1 MVTFVVRRLLFSIPV
16 VLLATIVVFVFVRET
31 TDPTAKLRARG
42 DKQAVAR
49 ERARLHLD
57 DPLPVQYG
65 KWLKEFVTGEW
76 GESSVT
82 NSSVAEAFRRG
93 LWNTF
98 QLVIWGVVIS
108 ALIAVAIG
116 VYSALR
122 QYSVLDYTF
131 TGLSFIGLAV
141 PPFFFGIL
149 AIQFFVANP
158 KDWFGLDEPLLYSVG
173 LHSSGETG
181 FNLDYLRHLALPV
194 LTLCVAIVAS
204 WSRYQRSAMLDA
216 MSTDYIR
223 TARAKGVPR
232 RRVVMKHALRN
243 ALVPL
248 VTVMAI
254 DIGYLLGGVI
264 VVEKIFSIDGLGL
277 LFFDAI
283 RGGDV
288 NVLLPWLILSGAF
301 IVAFN
306 LIADIAYSVLDPRVR
321 LT

>member
-288 NVLLPWLILSGAF
+288 NVLLAWLILSGAF

>member
-1 MVTFVVRRLLFSIPV
+1 MATFIARRLLYSIPV
-16 VLLATIVVFVFVRET
+16 ILLATIVVFVFVRET
-31 TDPTAKLRARG
+31 TDPTARLRARG
-42 DKQAVAR
+42 DKAAVAR
-49 ERARLHLD
+49 ERDRLHLD
-57 DPLPVQYG
+57 DTLPVQYG
-65 KWLKEFVTGEW
+65 KWLKEFVTGDW

-82 NSSVAEAFRRG
+82 NSSVTEAFRRAF
-93 LWNTF
+93 WNTF
-98 QLVIWGVVIS
+98 QLVAWGILLS
-108 ALIAVAIG
+108 ALIAIAIG

-131 TGLSFIGLAV
+131 TGLSFVGLAM

-149 AIQFFVANP
+149 AIQFFVADP

-173 LHSSGETG
+173 LHSAGESG

-194 LTLCVAIVAS
+194 LTLCVAIIAS
-204 WSRYQRSAMLDA
+204 WSRYQRAAMLDV
-216 MSTDYIR
+216 MSADYIR

-248 VTVMAI
+248 VTVSAI

-264 VVEKIFSIDGLGL
+264 IVEKIFSIDGMGR
-277 LFFDAI
+277 LFFDAL
-283 RGGDV
+283 RAGDV
-288 NVLLPWLILSGAF
+288 NVLLAWLVVSGAF

-306 LIADIAYSVLDPRVR
+306 LIADVLYSVLDPRVR

>member
-1 MVTFVVRRLLFSIPV
+1 MATFVVRRLLYSVPV
-16 VLLATIVVFVFVRET
+16 ILLATIVVFVFVRET
-31 TDPTAKLRARG
+31 TDPTARVRARG

-49 ERARLHLD
+49 ERERLHLD

-65 KWLKEFVTGEW
+65 KWLKEFVTGDW

-82 NSSVAEAFRRG
+82 NSSVTEAFRRG
-93 LWNTF
+93 FWNTF
-98 QLVIWGVVIS
+98 QLVIWGVLVS

-131 TGLSFIGLAV
+131 TGLSFIGLAI
-141 PPFFFGIL
+141 PPFWFGIL
-149 AIQFFVANP
+149 AIQLLVANP
-158 KDWFGLDEPLLYSVG
+158 RDWFGLNEPLLYSVG
-173 LHSSGETG
+173 LHSAGESG
-181 FNLDYLRHLALPV
+181 FNLDYLRHLILPV
-194 LTLCVAIVAS
+194 LTLCVAIIAS
-204 WSRYQRSAMLDA
+204 WSRYQRAAMLDV
-216 MSTDYIR
+216 MSADYVR
-223 TARAKGVPR
+223 TARAKGVPKR
-232 RRVVMKHALRN
+232 TVVMKHALRN

-264 VVEKIFSIDGLGL
+264 IVEKIFSIDGIGR
-277 LFFDAI
+277 LFFDAL
-283 RGGDV
+283 RAGDV

-301 IVAFN
+301 IVVFN
-306 LIADIAYSVLDPRVR
+306 LIADVLYSVLDPRVR

>member
-1 MVTFVVRRLLFSIPV
+1 MATFVVRRLLYSIPV
-16 VLLATIVVFVFVRET
+16 ILLATIVVFVFVRET

-42 DKQAVAR
+42 DKEAVAR

-65 KWLKEFVTGEW
+65 KWLKEFVTGDW
-76 GESSVT
+76 GKSSVT
-82 NSSVAEAFRRG
+82 NSSVTEAFRRA

-98 QLVIWGVVIS
+98 QLVAWGILLA

-131 TGLSFIGLAV
+131 TGLSFVGLAI

-149 AIQFFVANP
+149 AIQFFVADP
-158 KDWFGLDEPLLYSVG
+158 RHWFGLDEPLLYSIG
-173 LHSSGETG
+173 LHSAGESG

-194 LTLCVAIVAS
+194 LTLCVAIIAS
-204 WSRYQRSAMLDA
+204 WSRYQRAAMLDV
-216 MSTDYIR
+216 MSADYVR

-232 RRVVMKHALRN
+232 RRVVMQHALRN

-264 VVEKIFSIDGLGL
+264 IVEKIFSIDGLGR
-277 LFFDAI
+277 LFFDAL
-283 RGGDV
+283 RAGDI
-288 NVLLPWLILSGAF
+288 NVLLPWLIVSGGF
-301 IVAFN
+301 IVLFN
-306 LIADIAYSVLDPRVR
+306 LLADVLYGVLDPRVR

>member
-65 KWLKEFVTGEW
+65 KWLKEFVTGDW

-149 AIQFFVANP
+149 AIQFLVANP

-223 TARAKGVPR
+223 TARAKGVTR

-283 RGGDV
+283 RSGDV

-306 LIADIAYSVLDPRVR
+306 LIADIVYSVLDPRVR

>member
-1 MVTFVVRRLLFSIPV
+1 MATFVARRLLYSIPV
-16 VLLATIVVFVFVRET
+16 ILLATIVVFVFVRET
-31 TDPTAKLRARG
+31 TDPTARLRARG
-42 DKQAVAR
+42 DKAAVAR
-49 ERARLHLD
+49 ERERLHLD

-65 KWLKEFVTGEW
+65 KWLKEFVTGDW

-82 NSSVAEAFRRG
+82 NSSVTEAFRRAF
-93 LWNTF
+93 WNTF
-98 QLVIWGVVIS
+98 QLVAWGVLLS
-108 ALIAVAIG
+108 ALIAIAIG

-131 TGLSFIGLAV
+131 TGLSFVGLAM

-149 AIQFFVANP
+149 AIQFFVADP

-173 LHSSGETG
+173 LHSAGESG

-194 LTLCVAIVAS
+194 LTLCVAIIAS
-204 WSRYQRSAMLDA
+204 WSRYQRAAMLDV
-216 MSTDYIR
+216 MSADYIR

-232 RRVVMKHALRN
+232 RRVVMRHGLRN

-248 VTVMAI
+248 VTVSAI

-264 VVEKIFSIDGLGL
+264 IVEKIFSIDGMGR
-277 LFFDAI
+277 LFFDAV
-283 RGGDV
+283 RAGDV
-288 NVLLPWLILSGAF
+288 NVLLPWLVVSGVF

-306 LIADIAYSVLDPRVR
+306 LLADVLYSVLDPRVR